1 MVFLWYL
8 ANTINGLEACAQGGQ
23 EKQALGRSKGGF
35 SSKIH
40 AKVDSFGLPLG
51 FILTPGQDSEIKTA
65 KELLGNDL
73 SEYLLADKA
82 YDSNEFRKEL
92 KNRGTTA
99 VIPSRKNCI
108 IPIEHDIHICKER
121 NYVERFFNRIKSF
134 RRIATRYDK
143 TAVMFLGALT
153 LVSIILWLKL

>member
-1 MVFLWYL
+1 MIDGSVIR
-8 ANTINGLEACAQGGQ
+8 AHQHAAGARGGQ
-23 EKQALGRSKGGF
+23 DAQALGRSAGGF

-51 FILTPGQDSEIKTA
+51 FILTPGQKQEIKTA
-65 KELLGNDL
+65 TNLLGEET

-82 YDSNEFRKEL
+82 YDSNAFREEL
-92 KNRGTTA
+92 KNRGTVA
-99 VIPSRKNCI
+99 VIPGKKNRRE
-108 IPIEHDIHICKER
+108 PIEHDAHIYKER
-121 NYVERFFNRIKSF
+121 NHVERFFNRIKGF

-153 LVSIILWLKL
+153 VISILLWLKL